1 MNIKLP
7 ILTKKIFDLGSYS
20 KPVLNFMLENKIDI
34 CYRHYL
40 KSLEYIWKREYLK
53 ALKEVNYGLKRCKE
67 NKSLYYLLVSNKFII
82 SFYIND
88 TENLK
93 NLYKKIRR
101 EYKKIPPT
109 VRKIL
114 SQFLMNY
121 SLMVQNSNFQKSRFW
136 SSEKDLSPS
145 TKLFILISKAR
156 KEVKEKKI
164 QNGISYYQNGLKIA
178 TKIPHPTGLI
188 TCLNDISWYLKDEK
202 PLKSLYYAEK
212 GVYYLGYYYEE
223 PKIKFYILD
232 TIFSIEKNLNFYRI
246 FETSELINNY
256 ENDDFV
262 KSKYGKLLKETK
274 NYLIDFEKNLYQ
286 NNIKLRN
293 YLKKKIK
300 NIYKASKLTKIS
312 RGKLYDILNG
322 KTKNIRGETIRKLIS
337 GLNIEIENNTPKE
350 IFSEL
355 IKMKIDE
362 NFEKAMSFL
371 NEKSEI
377 ERNKLIIS
385 TYISLYNRKNKYK
398 YLIKKD
404 NLKKILYLINSDFEK
419 FKEFTNK
426 RYETKRFIS
435 YVLNPPIFIKG
446 RRDLVLKFLNN
457 LQRESLNDFIK
468 FYLSIDEKAR
478 EIFDIF
484 IRNYIRFNKITINL
498 GENPEIEKNYK
509 NIIQFLN
516 LKTSSILLS
525 YYFFS
530 KWERVKFK
538 RLLSKLDIVYQNR
551 KDLVKA

>member
-7 ILTKKIFDLGSYS
+7 LLTKKIFDLGSYS
-20 KPVLNFMLENKIDI
+20 KPVLNYMLENKIDI

-40 KSLEYIWKREYLK
+40 KSLEYIWKREYLE
-53 ALKEVNYGLKRCKE
+53 ALKEVNSGLKRCKA
-67 NKSLYYLLVSNKFII
+67 NISIYYLLLSNKFII

-93 NLYKKIRR
+93 NLYNKIRR

-109 VRKIL
+109 VRKIT

-121 SLMVQNSNFQKSRFW
+121 SLMGQNTDFQKSRFW
-136 SSEKDLSPS
+136 SKENELSPS

-156 KEVKEKKI
+156 REIKEKRVK
-164 QNGISYYQNGLKIA
+164 NGILYYQKGLKIA
-178 TKIPHPTGLI
+178 NKIPHPSGLI

-212 GVYYLGYYYEE
+212 GIYYLGYYYEE
-223 PKIKFYILD
+223 PKINFYILD
-232 TIFSIEKNLNFYRI
+232 TIFSIEKKLNFYRI
-246 FETSELINNY
+246 FETSELINKY
-256 ENDDFV
+256 KNDDFV
-262 KSKYGKLLKETK
+262 KSKYGKLLKEIK
-274 NYLIDFEKNLYQ
+274 KYNVDFEKNLYK
-286 NNIKLRN
+286 NSKNFRN
-293 YLKKKIK
+293 YLKKYIK
-300 NIYKASKLTKIS
+300 NINKASKLTKIS
-312 RGKLYDILNG
+312 RDKLYDILNG
-322 KTKNIRGETIRKLIS
+322 KTKNIRGETIRKLIN
-337 GLNIEIENNTPKE
+337 GLNIEIENNTPNE

-355 IKMKIDE
+355 IKIKIDE
-362 NFEKAMSFL
+362 NFEKAISFL
-371 NEKSEI
+371 NEKEDI

-385 TYISLYNRKNKYK
+385 TYMSLYDRKNQYR

-457 LQRESLNDFIK
+457 LHYENLNDFIN
-468 FYLSIDEKAR
+468 FYLNINEDER
-478 EIFDIF
+478 EILDIF

-498 GENPEIEKNYK
+498 GENIEIEKYK
-509 NIIQFLN
+509 NIIDFLN
-516 LKTSSILLS
+516 LNTSSILLS
-525 YYFFS
+525 FYFFS

-538 RLLSKLDIVYQNR
+538 RLLNKLDIVYQNR
-551 KDLVKA
+551 KDLIKV

>member
-7 ILTKKIFDLGSYS
+7 LLTKKIFDLGSYS
-20 KPVLNFMLENKIDI
+20 KPVLNYMLENKIDI

-53 ALKEVNYGLKRCKE
+53 ALKEVNSGLKRCK
-67 NKSLYYLLVSNKFII
+67 NNSSIYYLLLSNKFII

-93 NLYKKIRR
+93 NLYNKIRR

-114 SQFLMNY
+114 NQSLLNY
-121 SLMVQNSNFQKSRFW
+121 SLMVNDRDFQKSRFW
-136 SSEKDLSPS
+136 SKENELSPS
-145 TKLFILISKAR
+145 TKLFLLISKAR
-156 KEVKEKKI
+156 REIKEKRI
-164 QNGISYYQNGLKIA
+164 QNGISYYQKGLKIA
-178 TKIPHPTGLI
+178 NKIPHPTGLI

-212 GVYYLGYYYEE
+212 GIYYLGYYYEE
-223 PKIKFYILD
+223 PKINFYILD
-232 TIFSIEKNLNFYRI
+232 TIFSIEKKLNFYRI
-246 FETSELINNY
+246 FETSELINKY
-256 ENDDFV
+256 KNDDFV
-262 KSKYGKLLKETK
+262 KSKYGKLLKEIK
-274 NYLIDFEKNLYQ
+274 KYNVDFEKNLYK
-286 NNIKLRN
+286 NSKGLRN
-293 YLKKKIK
+293 YLKKHIK
-300 NIYKASKLTKIS
+300 NINKASKITKIS
-312 RGKLYDILNG
+312 RDKLYDILNV
-322 KTKNIRGETIRKLIS
+322 KTKNIRGETIRKLIK
-337 GLNIEIENNTPKE
+337 GLNIEIENNTPNE

-355 IKMKIDE
+355 IKIKIDE
-362 NFEKAMSFL
+362 NFEKAISFL
-371 NEKSEI
+371 NEKEDI

-385 TYISLYNRKNKYK
+385 TYMSLYDRKNQYR

-446 RRDLVLKFLNN
+446 RRDLISKFLNN
-457 LQRESLNDFIK
+457 LHYENLNDFIN
-468 FYLSIDEKAR
+468 FYLNINEDER
-478 EIFDIF
+478 EILDIF

-498 GENPEIEKNYK
+498 GENIEIEKYK
-509 NIIQFLN
+509 NIIDFLN
-516 LKTSSILLS
+516 LNTSSILLS
-525 YYFFS
+525 FYFFS

-538 RLLSKLDIVYQNR
+538 RLLNKLDIVYQNR
-551 KDLVKA
+551 KDLIKV

>member
-7 ILTKKIFDLGSYS
+7 VLTKKIFDLGSYS
-20 KPVLNFMLENKIDI
+20 KPVLNYMLENKIDI

-53 ALKEVNYGLKRCKE
+53 ALKEVNSGLKRCKA
-67 NKSLYYLLVSNKFII
+67 NISIYYLLLSNKFII

-93 NLYKKIRR
+93 NLYNKIRR

-109 VRKIL
+109 VRKIT

-121 SLMVQNSNFQKSRFW
+121 SLMGQNTDFQKSRFW
-136 SSEKDLSPS
+136 SKEKELSPS
-145 TKLFILISKAR
+145 TKLFLLISKAR
-156 KEVKEKKI
+156 REIKEKRI
-164 QNGISYYQNGLKIA
+164 QNGISYYQKGLKIA
-178 TKIPHPTGLI
+178 NKIPHPTGLI
-188 TCLNDISWYLKDEK
+188 TCFNDISWYLKDEK

-212 GVYYLGYYYEE
+212 GIYYLGYYYEE
-223 PKIKFYILD
+223 PKINFYILD
-232 TIFSIEKNLNFYRI
+232 TIFSIEKKLNFYRI
-246 FETSELINNY
+246 FETSELINKY
-256 ENDDFV
+256 KNDDFV
-262 KSKYGKLLKETK
+262 KSKYGKLLKEIK
-274 NYLIDFEKNLYQ
+274 KYNVDFEKNLYK
-286 NNIKLRN
+286 NSKGLRN
-293 YLKKKIK
+293 YLKKYIK
-300 NIYKASKLTKIS
+300 NINKASKITKIS
-312 RGKLYDILNG
+312 RDKLYDILNG
-322 KTKNIRGETIRKLIS
+322 KTKNIRGETIRKLINS
-337 GLNIEIENNTPKE
+337 LNIEIENITPNE

-355 IKMKIDE
+355 IKIKIDE
-362 NFEKAMSFL
+362 NFEKAISFL
-371 NEKSEI
+371 NEKEDI

-385 TYISLYNRKNKYK
+385 TYMSLYDRKNQYR

-457 LQRESLNDFIK
+457 LHYENLNDFIN
-468 FYLSIDEKAR
+468 FYLNINEDER
-478 EIFDIF
+478 EILDIF

-498 GENPEIEKNYK
+498 GENIEIEKYK
-509 NIIQFLN
+509 NIIDFLN
-516 LKTSSILLS
+516 LNTSSILLS
-525 YYFFS
+525 FYFFS

-538 RLLSKLDIVYQNR
+538 RLLNKLDIVYQNR
-551 KDLVKA
+551 KDLIKV

>member
-7 ILTKKIFDLGSYS
+7 LLTKKIFDLGSYS

-40 KSLEYIWKREYLK
+40 KSLEYIWKREYLE
-53 ALKEVNYGLKRCKE
+53 ALKEVNSGLKRYK
-67 NKSLYYLLVSNKFII
+67 NNISIYYLLLSNKFII

-88 TENLK
+88 KENLK
-93 NLYKKIRR
+93 NLYNKIRR

-114 SQFLMNY
+114 NQSLLNY
-121 SLMVQNSNFQKSRFW
+121 SLMVHDSDFQKSRFW
-136 SSEKDLSPS
+136 SKEKELSQS
-145 TKLFILISKAR
+145 TKLFLLISKAR
-156 KEVKEKKI
+156 REIKEKRI
-164 QNGISYYQNGLKIA
+164 QNGISYYQKGLQIA

-188 TCLNDISWYLKDEK
+188 TCFNDISWYLRNEK

-212 GVYYLGYYYEE
+212 GIYYLGYYYEE

-232 TIFSIEKNLNFYRI
+232 TIFSIEKKLNFYRI

-256 ENDDFV
+256 KNDDFV
-262 KSKYGKLLKETK
+262 KNKYSKLLNETRR
-274 NYLIDFEKNLYQ
+274 YRVDFEKNLYK
-286 NNIKLRN
+286 NSKSLRN
-293 YLKKKIK
+293 YLKKYIK
-300 NIYKASKLTKIS
+300 NINKASKITKIS
-312 RGKLYDILNG
+312 RDKLYDILNG
-322 KTKNIRGETIRKLIS
+322 ITKNIRGETIRKLIN
-337 GLNIEIENNTPKE
+337 GLNIEIDNNTPNE

-355 IKMKIDE
+355 IKIKIDE
-362 NFEKAMSFL
+362 NFEKAIQFL
-371 NEKSEI
+371 IEKSDI

-385 TYISLYNRKNKYK
+385 TYMSLYDRKNQYR

-419 FKEFTNK
+419 FINFTNK

-457 LQRESLNDFIK
+457 LHYENLNDFIN
-468 FYLSIDEKAR
+468 FYLNINEDER
-478 EIFDIF
+478 EILDIF

-498 GENPEIEKNYK
+498 GENIEIEKYK
-509 NIIQFLN
+509 NIIEFLN
-516 LKTSSILLS
+516 LNTSSILLS
-525 YYFFS
+525 FYFFS

-538 RLLSKLDIVYQNR
+538 RLLNKLDIIYQKR
-551 KDLVKA
+551 KDLIKV